1 MAKTHNCKQKICMC
15 AEVAELTHLY
25 CELKS
30 QRKIATKINNAFANI
45 EFPMNELDVSACGS
59 GLETL
64 RRQRKSVKELM
75 QVLRDTSKE
84 LAEDEEE
91 ICQTDREIADLQD
104 ELRAIEKKSDRR
116 NCCADVTPRKN
127 ERIETDDEASWREST
142 TLEIHE
148 RDRLQASISEYISH
162 RTCGSSLHK
171 SYTCQSWERINRMT
185 QCLDILRSKR
195 KSDEAKLQ
203 EDRIIDAKLLLDA
216 INYVAKCT
224 TNSALFIS
232 NNK

>member
-1 MAKTHNCKQKICMC
+1 MAKTHNCTQKICMC

-25 CELKS
+25 RELKS
-30 QRKIATKINNAFANI
+30 QRKLATKMNNAFANI
-45 EFPMNELDVSACGS
+45 EFPMTELDASAFGS

-75 QVLRDTSKE
+75 QALRDISKE

-116 NCCADVTPRKN
+116 NCRADVTPRKN

-148 RDRLQASISEYISH
+148 QDRLQ
-162 RTCGSSLHK
+162 
-171 SYTCQSWERINRMT
+171 ERINRMT
-185 QCLDILRSKR
+185 QCLDSLRSKL

-203 EDRIIDAKLLLDA
+203 EDRITDAKLLLDA

-224 TNSALFIS
+224 TNSALLIS